1 MLIADVIAG
10 FISLQGLKTT
20 GSLILKY
27 FSQDRIHLE
36 NYSKDSLYPELREL
50 VLNIDRMTD
59 VPEGIKESQKS
70 WEAELRPMAASD
82 EITGSQI
89 LLFPK

>member
-1 MLIADVIAG
+1 
-10 FISLQGLKTT
+10 
-20 GSLILKY
+20 
-27 FSQDRIHLE
+27 LE

-50 VLNIDRMTD
+50 VVNLDRMTD

-82 EITGSQI
+82 EITG
-89 LLFPK
+89 L